1 MTQATGK
8 ATGRFTIKGWDEQPW
23 AELEGAPKL
32 TQARVTS
39 AYGGDLEG
47 EGTSGLLMLYDND
60 DATYSG
66 YERVVGTL
74 GGRSGSFVLRL
85 QGGFEHGAARSS
97 ATRRSPAGPKTSA
110 TGARRSVRVATGA
123 PRKGWN
129 PAGRN
134 RTPKARPSPS
144 SRRVNRPVST
154 PITPERSR
162 SATRC
167 TDGWGRVCWV

>member
-66 YERVVGTL
+66 YERVVGAL

-85 QGGFEHGAARSS
+85 QGGFEHGAAR
-97 ATRRSPAGPKTSA
+97 TTWTGELAGLR
-110 TGARRSVRVATGA
+110 GEGGYVARQGEAEVGYELRWSLG
-123 PRKGWN
+123 
-129 PAGRN
+129 
-134 RTPKARPSPS
+134 
-144 SRRVNRPVST
+144 
-154 PITPERSR
+154 
-162 SATRC
+162 
-167 TDGWGRVCWV
+167 

>member
-66 YERVVGTL
+66 YERVVGAL

-85 QGGFEHGAARSS
+85 QGGFEHGAARTTWTV
-97 ATRRSPAGPKTSA
+97 AEGTGTGELAGLR
-110 TGARRSVRVATGA
+110 GEGGYVARQGEAEVGYELRWSLG
-123 PRKGWN
+123 
-129 PAGRN
+129 
-134 RTPKARPSPS
+134 
-144 SRRVNRPVST
+144 
-154 PITPERSR
+154 
-162 SATRC
+162 
-167 TDGWGRVCWV
+167 